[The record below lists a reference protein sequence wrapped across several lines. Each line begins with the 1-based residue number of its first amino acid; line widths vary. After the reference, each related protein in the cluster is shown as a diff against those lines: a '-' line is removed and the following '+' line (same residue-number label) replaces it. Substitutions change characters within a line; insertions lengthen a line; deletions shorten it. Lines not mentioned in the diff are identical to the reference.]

1 MNKIICFL
9 FFLSAT
15 SYTQTE
21 LDQVKKNL
29 KSIQK
34 EFCEKTFLISGSYYS
49 SDIYLIKNNN
59 KFLFKQNSD
68 NQILSEIICDGKNM
82 WSINYEYEEISIYS
96 LTKNEKEKCFFVE
109 QVFNKIDEWKIKENL
124 ILIKS
129 NNDWI
134 SLKESYS
141 EYIED
146 YDIGT
151 YNFQEIEKEYNI
163 IGNLNLI
170 WIKESFLLTNYLP
183 PGFNFKLNVNDF
195 LKEYEHF
202 EIIDLR

>member
-1 MNKIICFL
+1 MNKIIYFL
-9 FFLSAT
+9 FLLSAT

-21 LDQVKKNL
+21 LNQVKKNS

-34 EFCEKTFLISGSYYS
+34 EVCTKPFLISGSYYS

-59 KFLFKQNSD
+59 NFFFKQSSD

-96 LTKNEKEKCFFVE
+96 LTENEKEKCFFVE
-109 QVFNKIDEWKIKENL
+109 QVFNKIDEWQIKENL
-124 ILIKS
+124 ILVKS

-134 SLKESYS
+134 SLEESYGK
-141 EYIED
+141 YIED

-163 IGNLNLI
+163 IGKLNLI
-170 WIKESFLLTNYLP
+170 WIEESSLLTNYLP
-183 PGFNFKLNVNDF
+183 PGFNFKLNINNF
-195 LKEYEHF
+195 LKEHE
-202 EIIDLR
+202 